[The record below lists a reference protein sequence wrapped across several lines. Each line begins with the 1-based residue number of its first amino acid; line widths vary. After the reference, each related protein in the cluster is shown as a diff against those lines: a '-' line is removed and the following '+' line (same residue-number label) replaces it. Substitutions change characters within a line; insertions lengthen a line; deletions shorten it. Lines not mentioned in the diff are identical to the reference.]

1 MSYAVDDVPDDFS
14 PVLQRIESLFDK
26 PVVIDD
32 FDEEWLHFHI
42 PGLTDRYVIVKIE
55 TRHDVILPGSE
66 LQDYQILCASTRA
79 GGLGLWIHSL
89 ADLPDRDDYLSGVWF
104 F

>member
-1 MSYAVDDVPDDFS
+1 VPDYFAR
-14 PVLQRIESLFDK
+14 VLQRIESLFDK

-42 PGLTDRYVIVKIE
+42 PGLIDSNVIREIE
-55 TRHDVILPGSE
+55 ARQDDILPGSE
-66 LQDYQILCASTRA
+66 LHDHQILCASTPADGR
-79 GGLGLWIHSL
+79 GLWIHAL
-89 ADLPDRDDYLSGVWF
+89 DGLPDRDDYLSGVWF